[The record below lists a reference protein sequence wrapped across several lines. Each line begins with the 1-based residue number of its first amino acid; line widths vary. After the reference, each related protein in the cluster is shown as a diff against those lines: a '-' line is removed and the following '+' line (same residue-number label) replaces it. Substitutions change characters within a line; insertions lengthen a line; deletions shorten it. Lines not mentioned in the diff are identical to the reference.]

1 MSGALPTR
9 ARRPCDVSGLTGGA
23 VGRTIG
29 GMSALSDILDHN
41 ARFVDNREYE
51 AFRTDQFPNKKM
63 VIVTCMD
70 TRLVELLPK
79 AMDVRNG
86 DVMMIKVAGGVVA
99 HPFGSVMRSI
109 FVALYKL
116 EAQEIAVVGHHGCGM
131 VDLDGADLLKRTAAA
146 GVSPEVLRTLT
157 HSGIQLD
164 DWLAGFKRVEDSVRA
179 SVELI
184 RNHPLLPA
192 TLPVHGLVMDPETG
206 KLDVVVDGYA
216 T

>member
-1 MSGALPTR
+1 
-9 ARRPCDVSGLTGGA
+9 
-23 VGRTIG
+23 
-29 GMSALSDILDHN
+29 MSALTDILAHN
-41 ARFVDNREYE
+41 AEFVRNRDYE
-51 AFRTDQFPNKKM
+51 AFRTDQFPNKKL

-79 AMDVRNG
+79 AMNVRNG
-86 DVMMIKVAGGVVA
+86 DVMMIKVAGGVVS

-116 EAQEIAVVGHHGCGM
+116 GADEIAVVGHHGCGM
-131 VDLDGADLLKRTAAA
+131 VDLDATDLLARTADR

-157 HSGIQLD
+157 HSGISLGG
-164 DWLAGFKRVEDSVRA
+164 WLEGFARVEDSVRA

-184 RNHPLLPA
+184 RQHPLLPA
-192 TLPVHGLVMDPETG
+192 TLPVHGLVIDPVTG

-216 T
+216 ATATV

>member
-1 MSGALPTR
+1 
-9 ARRPCDVSGLTGGA
+9 
-23 VGRTIG
+23 
-29 GMSALSDILDHN
+29 MSALSDILAHN
-41 ARFVDNREYE
+41 QAFVANREYE
-51 AFRTDQFPNKKM
+51 AFRTDRFPNKKLI
-63 VIVTCMD
+63 IVTCMD

-79 AMDVRNG
+79 AMNVRNG
-86 DVMMIKVAGGVVA
+86 DVMMIKVAGGVVT

-109 FVALYKL
+109 FVALFKL

-131 VDLDGADLLKRTAAA
+131 VDLNADDLLRRTEAA
-146 GVSPEVLRTLT
+146 GISADVLRTLT
-157 HSGIQLD
+157 HSGIQLG

-206 KLDVVVDGYA
+206 KLDLVVDGYA
-216 T
+216 PQG

>member
-1 MSGALPTR
+1 
-9 ARRPCDVSGLTGGA
+9 
-23 VGRTIG
+23 
-29 GMSALSDILDHN
+29 MSALSDILEHN
-41 ARFVDNREYE
+41 ATFVANREYE
-51 AFRTDQFPNKKM
+51 AFRTDRFPNKKM

-79 AMDVRNG
+79 AMNVRNG
-86 DVMMIKVAGGVVA
+86 DVMMIKVAGGVVS

-116 EAQEIAVVGHHGCGM
+116 DAQEIAVVGHHGCGM
-131 VDLDGADLLKRTAAA
+131 VDLHADELLDRATTA

-157 HSGIQLD
+157 HSGISLGN
-164 DWLAGFKRVEDSVRA
+164 WLEGFERVEDSVRA

-192 TLPVHGLVMDPETG
+192 SLPVHGLVMDPETG
-206 KLDVVVDGYA
+206 KLDLVVDGYV
-216 T
+216 TRV